1 MKKFG
6 VKSVVASAILAAL
19 VFVLLRFV
27 AIPTPFPDTTL
38 SIYAAVVAFF
48 AVVFGP
54 AVGFV
59 GGFLGNLLVDLTA
72 GWGVWWTWVI
82 VTGLY
87 GLFMG
92 LGCKGI
98 SLDDGVFAKKEFIRF
113 SIVAVIS
120 CILCWGVIAPVGD
133 ILIYA
138 EPANLVFI
146 QGIFVGLS
154 GMIST
159 IIVGGI
165 LCKAYAASRAQK
177 GSLTKE
183 D

>member
-1 MKKFG
+1 MKT
-6 VKSVVASAILAAL
+6 VRNVVASAILAAL

-27 AIPTPFPDTTL
+27 SIPTPFPDTTL

-48 AVVFGP
+48 AVLFGP
-54 AVGFV
+54 IVGFV

-72 GWGVWWTWVI
+72 GWGVWWTWVV

-87 GLFMG
+87 GLFVG
-92 LGCKGI
+92 LGCKCIGLENGI
-98 SLDDGVFAKKEFIRF
+98 FGKKELIRY
-113 SIVAVIS
+113 IVVCVVS
-120 CILCWGVIAPVGD
+120 CILCWGVIAPIGD

-146 QGIFVGLS
+146 QGLFVGLS
-154 GMIST
+154 GMVASIV
-159 IIVGGI
+159 VGGI
-165 LCKAYAASRAQK
+165 LCKAYAASKAQQ

>member
-6 VKSVVASAILAAL
+6 VKSVVATAILAAL

-48 AVVFGP
+48 AVLFGP
-54 AVGFV
+54 VVGFL

-72 GWGVWWTWVI
+72 GWGIWWTWVFT
-82 VTGLY
+82 TGIF
-87 GLFMG
+87 GLFVG
-92 LGCKGI
+92 LGCKNINLEEGI
-98 SLDDGVFAKKEFIRF
+98 FGKKETVRF
-113 SIVAVIS
+113 VIVSVIS
-120 CILCWGVIAPVGD
+120 ALLCWGVIAPVGD
-133 ILIYA
+133 ILVYQ

-146 QGIFVGLS
+146 QGLFIGLS
-154 GMIST
+154 A
-159 IIVGGI
+159 IIASVVVGTI
-165 LCKAYAASRAQK
+165 LCKAYAASKAKK
-177 GSLTKE
+177 GSLSKE

>member
-1 MKKFG
+1 MKT
-6 VKSVVASAILAAL
+6 VRNIVASAILAAL

-48 AVVFGP
+48 AVLFGP

-59 GGFLGNLLVDLTA
+59 SGFIGNLLVDLIA
-72 GWGVWWTWVI
+72 GWGVWWTWVV

-87 GLFMG
+87 GLFVG

-98 SLDDGVFAKKEFIRF
+98 KLEDGQFGKKEFVRF
-113 SIVAVIS
+113 IIVTVLG
-120 CILCWGVIAPVGD
+120 CLLCWGVIAPIGD
-133 ILIYA
+133 ILVYA

-146 QGIFVGLS
+146 QGVFVGLS
-154 GMIST
+154 GMISS

-165 LCKAYAASRAQK
+165 LCKAYANSKAKK

>member
-48 AVVFGP
+48 SVVFGP
-54 AVGFV
+54 LVGFI
-59 GGFLGNLLVDLTA
+59 GGFIGNLLVDLTA

-82 VTGLY
+82 VTGVY
-87 GLFMG
+87 GLLVG
-92 LGCKGI
+92 LGCKKI
-98 SLDDGVFAKKEFIRF
+98 NLDDGIFGTKEFVRF
-113 SIVAVIS
+113 VVVCIVGCLV
-120 CILCWGVIAPVGD
+120 CWGLLAPVGD
-133 ILIYA
+133 ILVYA

-146 QGIFVGLS
+146 QGLFVGLS
-154 GMIST
+154 GMISS
-159 IIVGGI
+159 IVVGGI

>member
-6 VKSVVASAILAAL
+6 VREVVASAILAAL

-48 AVVFGP
+48 AVLFGP

-87 GLFMG
+87 GLFVG
-92 LGCKGI
+92 LGCKKINLADGI
-98 SLDDGVFAKKEFIRF
+98 FGKKEFVRF
-113 SIVAVIS
+113 LIVCVVS
-120 CILCWGVIAPVGD
+120 CLVCWGALAPIGD
-133 ILIYA
+133 ILVYA

-146 QGIFVGLS
+146 QGFFVGLS
-154 GMIST
+154 GMISS

-165 LCKAYAASRAQK
+165 LCKAYAASKAQK

>member
-1 MKKFG
+1 MKT
-6 VKSVVASAILAAL
+6 VRNVVASAILAAL

-27 AIPTPFPDTTL
+27 AIPTPFPD
-38 SIYAAVVAFF
+38 
-48 AVVFGP
+48 
-54 AVGFV
+54 
-59 GGFLGNLLVDLTA
+59 
-72 GWGVWWTWVI
+72 GWGVWWTWVV

-87 GLFMG
+87 GLFVG

-98 SLDDGVFAKKEFIRF
+98 DLEDGVFEKKEFIRF
-113 SIVAVIS
+113 SIVCVIS
-120 CILCWGVIAPVGD
+120 CILCWGVIAPIGD

-146 QGIFVGLS
+146 QGLFVGLS
-154 GMIST
+154 GMIASLV
-159 IIVGGI
+159 VGGI

>member
-1 MKKFG
+1 MIQMKT
-6 VKSVVASAILAAL
+6 VKNVVATAILAAL

-48 AVVFGP
+48 AVLFGP
-54 AVGFV
+54 VVGLA

-87 GLFMG
+87 GLFVG

-98 SLDDGVFAKKEFIRF
+98 NLEDGVFGKKEYVRFI
-113 SIVAVIS
+113 IVSVVS
-120 CILCWGVIAPVGD
+120 CLLCWGLLAPVGD
-133 ILIYA
+133 ILVYA
-138 EPANLVFI
+138 EPANLVFVNS
-146 QGIFVGLS
+146 QLKGLFRSKSKSKVSTPETSLPVSPSGIV
-154 GMIST
+154 
-159 IIVGGI
+159 
-165 LCKAYAASRAQK
+165 AY
-177 GSLTKE
+177 E
-183 D
+183 PI

>member
-1 MKKFG
+1 M
-6 VKSVVASAILAAL
+6 
-19 VFVLLRFV
+19 
-27 AIPTPFPDTTL
+27 
-38 SIYAAVVAFF
+38 
-48 AVVFGP
+48 
-54 AVGFV
+54 
-59 GGFLGNLLVDLTA
+59 
-72 GWGVWWTWVI
+72 I
-82 VTGLY
+82 VTGIY
-87 GLFMG
+87 GLLMG

-98 SLDDGVFAKKEFIRF
+98 NLEDGVFGKKEFIRF
-113 SIVAVIS
+113 TISAVI
-120 CILCWGVIAPVGD
+120 CCLVCWGALAPIGD
-133 ILIYA
+133 ILVYA

-146 QGIFVGLS
+146 QGFFVGLS

>member
-1 MKKFG
+1 MKT
-6 VKSVVASAILAAL
+6 VRNVVASAILAAL

-48 AVVFGP
+48 AVLFGP
-54 AVGFV
+54 VVGFV

-72 GWGVWWTWVI
+72 GWGVWWTWVV

-87 GLFMG
+87 GLFVG

-98 SLDDGVFAKKEFIRF
+98 DLEDGVFDKKEFIRF
-113 SIVAVIS
+113 TVVSIVS
-120 CILCWGVIAPVGD
+120 CVLCWGVLAPIGD

-146 QGIFVGLS
+146 QGLFVGIS
-154 GMIST
+154 GMIASLV
-159 IIVGGI
+159 VGGI

>member
-38 SIYAAVVAFF
+38 SIYAAVISFF
-48 AVVFGP
+48 SVLFGP
-54 AVGFV
+54 IV
-59 GGFLGNLLVDLTA
+59 GFLGGFTGNMLVDLTA
-72 GWGVWWTWVI
+72 GWGVWWSWVFA
-82 VTGLY
+82 TGLY
-87 GLFMG
+87 GLLMG
-92 LGCKGI
+92 LATKKIDLEDGI
-98 SLDDGVFAKKEFIRF
+98 FGKKEFIRF
-113 SIVAVIS
+113 AIAVVIN
-120 CILCWGVIAPVGD
+120 CLICWGIVAPVGD
-133 ILIYA
+133 VLIYA
-138 EPANLVFI
+138 EPFNLVFVQCLFI
-146 QGIFVGLS
+146 GIS
-154 GMIST
+154 GMVSSLVI
-159 IIVGGI
+159 GGL

>member
-6 VKSVVASAILAAL
+6 VKSVVATAIEAAL

-48 AVVFGP
+48 AVLFGP
-54 AVGFV
+54 AVGFL
-59 GGFLGNLLVDLTA
+59 GGFLGNLIVDLTA

-82 VTGLY
+82 VTGIY
-87 GLFMG
+87 GLFVG
-92 LGCKGI
+92 LGCKKI
-98 SLDDGVFAKKEFIRF
+98 KLDEGVFGGKEFVRF
-113 SIVAVIS
+113 IIVAVIS
-120 CILCWGVIAPVGD
+120 ALLCWGVLAPVGD
-133 ILIYA
+133 ILVYQ

-146 QGIFVGLS
+146 QGLFVGLS
-154 GMIST
+154 AIIST
-159 IIVGGI
+159 VVIGSI
-165 LCKAYAASRAQK
+165 LCKAYAASKAKK
-177 GSLTKE
+177 GSLSKE